1 MSQSR
6 QARRAQARRSAPP
19 RPRATPPRGP
29 ARRRRRGW
37 AAALAVAVAIAGVV
51 LGLHAASRPASSG
64 STSGS
69 AGGTPGSTAG
79 PQPGRQAPDG
89 TFTTL
94 SGQAVRV
101 ASLRGKPT
109 LLWFV
114 STWCSSCQAGTQTM
128 AQNLARLKAAGVRVE
143 EVELYQD
150 LGQTG
155 PPMGQFARTLAG
167 AAYGSPG
174 WTFGVSSAALT
185 RTYDPQAYLDI
196 YYLLNAR
203 GQVTYV
209 NSSPGSTM
217 PQLLAAAGKLS

>member
-1 MSQSR
+1 M
-6 QARRAQARRSAPP
+6 
-19 RPRATPPRGP
+19 
-29 ARRRRRGW
+29 
-37 AAALAVAVAIAGVV
+37 V
-51 LGLHAASRPASSG
+51 LGLHATSQPASPGSAPGSG
-64 STSGS
+64 SGT
-69 AGGTPGSTAG
+69 AGGAAA
-79 PQPGRQAPDG
+79 PQAGRQAPDG

-94 SGQAVRV
+94 AGQAVRV

-128 AQNLARLKAAGVRVE
+128 AQNLARLKAAGVRVD

-150 LGQTG
+150 LGQSG
-155 PPMGQFARTLAG
+155 SPMGQFAKALAG

-185 RTYDPQAYLDI
+185 RAYDPQSYLDI

-209 NSSPGSTM
+209 NGSPGSTM
-217 PQLLAAAGKLS
+217 PQLLAAAGRLS

>member
-6 QARRAQARRSAPP
+6 QARRARARRSAAP
-19 RPRATPPRGP
+19 RTRASTARGP
-29 ARRRRRGW
+29 ARRRRWGW
-37 AAALAVAVAIAGVV
+37 IATVAVVAVIAGVV

-64 STSGS
+64 SASGSGGGTSGS
-69 AGGTPGSTAG
+69 TALPPVGG
-79 PQPGRQAPDG
+79 QAPDG

-114 STWCSSCQAGTQTM
+114 STWCSSCQAGTQAM
-128 AQNLARLKAAGVRVE
+128 AQDLGRLKAAGVRVE

-150 LGQTG
+150 LGQSG
-155 PPMGQFARTLAG
+155 PPMGQFAKTLAG

-185 RTYDPQAYLDI
+185 RAYDPQSYLDI

-203 GQVTYV
+203 GQVSYV

>member
-1 MSQSR
+1 MSRSR
-6 QARRAQARRSAPP
+6 QARRAQARRSP
-19 RPRATPPRGP
+19 RTRATAARGL
-29 ARRRRRGW
+29 ARRRWGW

-64 STSGS
+64 SASGSGGGTSGS
-69 AGGTPGSTAG
+69 TAA
-79 PQPGRQAPDG
+79 PQAGRQAPDG

-114 STWCSSCQAGTQTM
+114 STWCSSCQVGTQVM
-128 AQNLARLKAAGVRVE
+128 AQNLARLKAAGVRVA

-155 PPMGQFARTLAG
+155 PSMAQFAKTLAG

-174 WTFGVSSAALT
+174 WTFGISSAALT